1 MFANGNPRHDFADTR
16 DFSADFS
23 TEFSTEFAPAGFAPL
38 DALDQLESA
47 GAADIHLLRLVMCTA
62 CATMTLALIA
72 SLA

>member
-16 DFSADFS
+16 DFTPDPA
-23 TEFSTEFAPAGFAPL
+23 FAPAGFAPL

-47 GAADIHLLRLVMCTA
+47 NAADSHLLRLVMCTA
-62 CATMTLALIA
+62 CATLTLALIS

>member
-16 DFSADFS
+16 DFSADFAP
-23 TEFSTEFAPAGFAPL
+23 ERAFAPAGFAPL

-47 GAADIHLLRLVMCTA
+47 NAADSHLLRLVMCTA
-62 CATMTLALIA
+62 CATLTLALIS